1 MTNYFKKKNKYPK
14 EIEDV
19 FKTLTI
25 NGKYQVIGSGS
36 LEKIEYNSDYD
47 LQEFINDKSNRRKA
61 NPLRENVLDKIYNY
75 FKKKFIYCKKNPNY
89 FITDFKCGIGEDGE
103 ALRWEYKDI
112 IKGIKDDITFQ
123 EALMQKSTIKIDM
136 IVFIEGI
143 ATEFSENY
151 YFKIGSTT
159 NYYNEDIEL
168 GIEKSLNE
176 YLYMKNYWKVLKRL
190 FSLMLRNKTKNKTK
204 LIKLIDFFNSDVGL
218 MNKCKNEFDILLI
231 LLEQKFKKV
240 NIDDIFYNIK
250 KIKQWAYQAGI
261 EFETKLTPGGETKLT
276 PGGETKLTP
285 GGETKLTPGG
295 EEVNFFGTKSLKKL
309 EELIIKVRDNLTN
322 VINEYSYNYLKKNFK
337 NIII

>member
-1 MTNYFKKKNKYPK
+1 MTNYFKRKTRIPK

-19 FKTLTI
+19 FNILTI
-25 NGKYQVIGSGS
+25 NGKYQIIGSGS

-47 LQEFINDKSNRRKA
+47 LQEFINDKSNK
-61 NPLRENVLDKIYNY
+61 NVLDKIYNY

-112 IKGIKDDITFQ
+112 IKGIKNNITFQ
-123 EALMQKSTIKIDM
+123 EALLQKSTIKIDM
-136 IVFIEGI
+136 IVLIEGI

-261 EFETKLTPGGETKLT
+261 EFE
-276 PGGETKLTP
+276 
-285 GGETKLTPGG
+285 
-295 EEVNFFGTKSLKKL
+295 EVNFFSSKNVKKL

-337 NIII
+337 KIL

>member
-1 MTNYFKKKNKYPK
+1 MTNYFKKKTKYPK

-19 FKTLTI
+19 FNILTI
-25 NGKYQVIGSGS
+25 NGKYQIIGSGS

-47 LQEFINDKSNRRKA
+47 LQEFINDKSS
-61 NPLRENVLDKIYNY
+61 ENVLDKIYNY

-112 IKGIKDDITFQ
+112 IKGIKNNITFQ

-136 IVFIEGI
+136 IVLIEGI

-261 EFETKLTPGGETKLT
+261 EFE
-276 PGGETKLTP
+276 
-285 GGETKLTPGG
+285 
-295 EEVNFFGTKSLKKL
+295 EVNFFGTKSLKKL

-322 VINEYSYNYLKKNFK
+322 VINEYSYNYLKNNFK
-337 NIII
+337 KIL

>member
-1 MTNYFKKKNKYPK
+1 MTNYFKKKTKYPK

-47 LQEFINDKSNRRKA
+47 LQEFINDKSNK
-61 NPLRENVLDKIYNY
+61 NVLDKIYNY

-112 IKGIKDDITFQ
+112 IKGIKNNITFQ
-123 EALMQKSTIKIDM
+123 EALLQKSTIKIDM

-250 KIKQWAYQAGI
+250 KIKQWAYEAGI
-261 EFETKLTPGGETKLT
+261 EF
-276 PGGETKLTP
+276 
-285 GGETKLTPGG
+285 